1 MPPYR
6 SPAEDERSYTL
17 FFDDLPPATRA
28 SLAAASG
35 DGSRALLR
43 QLQTPWWHPSR
54 WLTVALL
61 SGALVAARLL
71 HDSTQISLAGIARR
85 DAQQLAALVALE
97 IAGLGAF
104 AARRAQRRARGQQL
118 RPGLYLFGRDLID
131 ARPHDLRVWP
141 TAMLSSVSSSG
152 GRLTLCFHDG
162 ARFHFDA
169 PDCDPD
175 ALAQHIEQARTAAD
189 QATERGDLKAL
200 AALDPLAPERPR
212 WGKNKHPPPRPRRR
226 APWLLAAAL
235 PLLLFTLLCAAG
247 RALGIQHAVVAH
259 EINDLAW
266 LASSDRLLSGWAE
279 RRWSEAILASDCVGE
294 PELFIQIA
302 THPAPVA
309 RRLEAR
315 LDDCAGDRR
324 APCVQALQALCGS
337 REQRDDVLLRGL
349 ARISPRELGKLPR
362 CAELAAH
369 HTTAE
374 SLRARWHQR
383 AIAESDARTLWELG
397 AFAERRA
404 LFERELA
411 RLDRSG
417 TPTARALRLALT
429 HHLEHPGEIDIRVEV
444 GGVEYLNIS
453 EEKAYV
459 RWRHEAGSLLRR
471 ELMADPAGKLL
482 ELHLTSPGS
491 SPRGA
496 ELIAHLG
503 MASVGVGSVRIDQLT
518 WSVRLPADPQ
528 PVREGQPPGEADLAR
543 LLGALSSDFT
553 PPRTFVAPLN
563 RPLELPHPVR
573 SLPTASQ
580 LRLLAQLL

>member
-17 FFDDLPPATRA
+17 PFDELLPATKT

-35 DGSRALLR
+35 RGSRVLLM
-43 QLQTPWWHPSR
+43 QHQTPWWHPSR
-54 WLTVALL
+54 WFTVALL
-61 SGALVAARLL
+61 SGVLVAARLL
-71 HDSTQISLAGIARR
+71 HDSTQIALAEIARR

-118 RPGLYLFGRDLID
+118 HPGLYLFGRDLID
-131 ARPHDLRVWP
+131 ARSHDLRVWP
-141 TAMLSSVSSSG
+141 TTTLSSVSSSG

-169 PDCDPD
+169 PHCDPE
-175 ALAQHIEQARTAAD
+175 ALAHHIERARAAAD
-189 QATERGDLKAL
+189 QAAERGDLETL
-200 AALDPLAPERPR
+200 GALDPLAPERPR
-212 WGKNKHPPPRPRRR
+212 WGKSQPPPSRPRRR

-235 PLLLFTLLCAAG
+235 PLLLFALLSMAG

-266 LASSDRLLSGWAE
+266 LATSDRLLSGWAE
-279 RRWSEAILASDCVGE
+279 RRWAEAVLASDCVGE
-294 PELFIQIA
+294 PDLFIQIA
-302 THPAPVA
+302 DHPAPVA

-324 APCVQALQALCGS
+324 APCVHALRSLCGS

-349 ARISPRELGKLPR
+349 ARISPRELENLPR
-362 CAELAAH
+362 CAELAAR
-369 HTTAE
+369 HTTTE

-383 AIAESDARTLWELG
+383 ALAESDARTLWELG
-397 AFAERRA
+397 AFTERRA

-417 TPTARALRLALT
+417 TPTARALRLALA

-444 GGVEYLNIS
+444 GGVEYHNVS
-453 EEKAYV
+453 EERAYS

-482 ELHLTSPGS
+482 ELRLTSPGS

-518 WSVRLPADPQ
+518 WSARLPVDRPL
-528 PVREGQPPGEADLAR
+528 REGQPPGEEALAP
-543 LLGALSSDFT
+543 LLGLLPLDL
-553 PPRTFVAPLN
+553 PRAQTFVAPLD

-573 SLPTASQ
+573 SLPMASQ
-580 LRLLAQLL
+580 LRLLDQLL